1 MPSPTPTSEQ
11 LLDALRKVKF
21 PGLSRDIV
29 SFGFVRDLTID
40 GGNVSFTIHFQTEQP
55 QIGQQLARDAEAAAR
70 TVEGVTNV
78 RINIDIAARQGSGG
92 GVGTAGTSS
101 MPPTMLPGVKYKI
114 AVASGKGGVG
124 KSTVS
129 TNLALALRG
138 LGFTVGM
145 LDADIYGP
153 SQQMMLG
160 IQGKPQ
166 IDESD
171 EKILPMENHGIKTM
185 SLGLITDPDTPVI
198 WRGPMV
204 MKALDQFLSDVKWG
218 QLDFL
223 VLDLPPGTGD
233 AQLTL
238 TQKVPLS
245 GAVVV
250 TTPQDVALIDARKGL
265 AMFRKVNVPVLG
277 IVENMSYFVCR
288 HCGEREEIFGH
299 GGGKKTAEMLGVPF
313 LGEIPLDPQV
323 VVGGDTGQPIV
334 VARPDSAAAI
344 AFRALAEEV
353 VRQVQ
358 SGHAGHTHAPGEPHD
373 HAHHGHDHHGHSH
386 PH

>member
-1 MPSPTPTSEQ
+1 MPTQEQ
-11 LLDALRKVKF
+11 VLEALKKVKF

-29 SFGFVRDLTID
+29 SFGFVRDLEMD
-40 GGNVSFTIHFQTEQP
+40 GSTVSFTIHFQTENP
-55 QIGQQLARDAEAAAR
+55 QIGEQIARDAYTAVKALDGVGDVRVKLDIGGR
-70 TVEGVTNV
+70 TGGATS
-78 RINIDIAARQGSGG
+78 SGG
-92 GVGTAGTSS
+92 QMTPSA
-101 MPPTMLPGVKYKI
+101 LDGVKYRI

-129 TNLALALRG
+129 TNLALSLRALGYSVG
-138 LGFTVGM
+138 L

-160 IQGKPQ
+160 IEGRPQ
-166 IDESD
+166 IDERD
-171 EKILPMENHGIKTM
+171 EKIMPMERHGIKTM

-204 MKALDQFLSDVKWG
+204 MKAIDQFLTDVKWG
-218 QLDFL
+218 TLDFM
-223 VLDLPPGTGD
+223 VIDLPPGTGD

-238 TQKVPLS
+238 TQKAGLT

-277 IVENMSYFVCR
+277 IIENMSYYICR

-299 GGGKKTAEMLGVPF
+299 GGGKKTAGMLGVPF
-313 LGEIPLDPQV
+313 LGEVPIDPKV
-323 VVGGDTGQPIV
+323 VIGGDTGQPIV
-334 VARPDSAAAI
+334 VSDPNSPASM
-344 AFRALAEEV
+344 AFKELA
-353 VRQVQ
+353 RQVVQ
-358 SGHAGHTHAPGEPHD
+358 QVESGMAGHTPDTHDHDHDHEHD
-373 HAHHGHDHHGHSH
+373 HAHTH
-386 PH
+386 

>member
-1 MPSPTPTSEQ
+1 MSIQEEVVE
-11 LLDALRKVKF
+11 ALKTVKF

-29 SFGFVRDLTID
+29 SFGFVKDLTVD
-40 GGNVSFTIHFQTEQP
+40 GGVVRFTVQMQTENP
-55 QIGQQLARDAEAAAR
+55 AVGEQIVADAER
-70 TVEGVTNV
+70 VV
-78 RINIDIAARQGSGG
+78 RAVG
-92 GVGTAGTSS
+92 GVSDVSIAKDIRRRAQTGP
-101 MPPTMLPGVKYKI
+101 MPGPGAPQMAQIPALSQVRYKI

-129 TNLALALRG
+129 TNLALALRSRGHSVG
-138 LGFTVGM
+138 L

-160 IQGKPQ
+160 LEGRPM
-166 IDESD
+166 IDEAD
-171 EKILPMENHGIKTM
+171 EKILPMERHGIKTM

-218 QLDFL
+218 ELDYM

-238 TQKVPLS
+238 TQKVPLT
-245 GAVVV
+245 GAVIV
-250 TTPQDVALIDARKGL
+250 TTPQDISLIDARKGL

-277 IVENMSYFVCR
+277 IIENMSYFICR

-299 GGGKKTAEMLGVPF
+299 GGGQRTAEMLGVPF
-313 LGEIPLDPQV
+313 LGEVPIDPNV
-323 VVGGDTGQPIV
+323 VIGGDTGQPIV
-334 VARPDSAAAI
+334 LRNPESPAAI
-344 AFRALAEEV
+344 AFMKLADEV
-353 VRQVQ
+353 ARQV
-358 SGHAGHTHAPGEPHD
+358 G
-373 HAHHGHDHHGHSH
+373 
-386 PH
+386 

>member
-1 MPSPTPTSEQ
+1 MPTQEQ
-11 LLDALRKVKF
+11 VLDALKKVRF

-29 SFGFVRDLTID
+29 SFGFVRDVRVD
-40 GGNVSFTIHFQTEQP
+40 GGTVSFTIHFQTENP
-55 QIGQQLARDAEAAAR
+55 SVGQQIARDADAAVRAL
-70 TVEGVTNV
+70 EGVTDVNL
-78 RINIDIAARQGSGG
+78 NLEMGARQS
-92 GVGTAGTSS
+92 AGASAPMAGAPNT
-101 MPPTMLPGVKYKI
+101 LAGVKYRI

-129 TNLALALRG
+129 TNLALSLRALG
-138 LGFTVGM
+138 YTVGL

-160 IQGKPQ
+160 IEGRPQ
-166 IDESD
+166 IDEGD
-171 EKILPMENHGIKTM
+171 EKIIPMERHGVKTM
-185 SLGLITDPDTPVI
+185 SLGLITDADTPVI

-204 MKALDQFLSDVKWG
+204 MKAIDQFLTDVKWG
-218 QLDFL
+218 TLDFL
-223 VLDLPPGTGD
+223 VIDLPPGTGD

-238 TQKVPLS
+238 TQKAGLT

-277 IVENMSYFVCR
+277 IIENMSYFICR

-299 GGGKKTAEMLGVPF
+299 GGGQRTAEMLGVPF
-313 LGEIPLDPQV
+313 LGEVPIDPKV

-334 VARPDSAAAI
+334 VSDPQSPASAA
-344 AFRALAEEV
+344 FRELARQVAE
-353 VRQVQ
+353 QVQ
-358 SGHAGHTHAPGEPHD
+358 SGMAGHTHDHDHDHDHHHDHD
-373 HAHHGHDHHGHSH
+373 HAHTH
-386 PH
+386 